1 MQHLRKGL
9 RKAALKD
16 LGELGG
22 FFDKFL
28 GHSRTLAS
36 LPFLSS
42 NGHEGDDADDAD
54 DDGSSDGD
62 EEGILGA
69 AANED
74 ELLLSVI
81 ESDLLLLDRI
91 MPSLLGFSIFF
102 AVPAHVQLVVVVRAA
117 QNVVR

>member
-1 MQHLRKGL
+1 LGKLHLQ
-9 RKAALKD
+9 D
-16 LGELGG
+16 LGEFGG

-28 GHSRTLAS
+28 GHSHTLAF

-74 ELLLSVI
+74 ELLPSVV
-81 ESDLLLLDRI
+81 ESDLLLDRI
-91 MPSLLGFSIFF
+91 KPLLDFF
-102 AVPAHVQLVVVVRAA
+102 AQCTWFSHILGRA
-117 QNVVR
+117 